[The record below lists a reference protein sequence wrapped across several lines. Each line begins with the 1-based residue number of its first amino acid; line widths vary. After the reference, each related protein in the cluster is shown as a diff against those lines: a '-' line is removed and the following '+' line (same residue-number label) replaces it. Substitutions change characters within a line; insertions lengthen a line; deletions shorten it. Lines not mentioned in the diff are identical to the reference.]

1 MSLLKLYGKE
11 GARYYI
17 FVLVGIIKSEQQNKL
32 LIQKLMDSATH
43 SATQQLI
50 IDKTDYNNE
59 VSQGYLSAYS
69 SAPSG
74 DLGND
79 SQKMIFDLSRIFPF
93 KKV

>member
-11 GARYYI
+11 GARYFI
-17 FVLVGIIKSEQQNKL
+17 FVLVEIIKSEQQNKL
-32 LIQKLMDSATH
+32 LIQKLMD

-93 KKV
+93 IIKSMM